1 MEQSRMVRVKIDFE
15 SLVNRFAYR
24 LDVDEIEREG

>member
-24 LDVDEIEREG
+24 LDVDER